1 MSYQLHPTLE
11 SFYLHVLAYAGLKY
25 ENGVISNVSEKIGD
39 IKIDDKYLTLPYMDN
54 LRRPENRHIF
64 HPLNESYT
72 SPETA
77 FVDMYKR
84 RLVLEI
90 NLKLSAIVLN
100 LLTICSDA
108 KLQQKAKN
116 PKLIALLSAIEEC
129 DMTTVEHFA
138 SFTRYSQKENTEAF
152 LVDVFL
158 KKNAELG
165 GTPRA
170 AIGKINFLA
179 YGELHR
185 ALEDKEGGY
194 KAYGFKLRK
203 KDIVALLSI
212 FEALFNLSGMD
223 KDKYTIGTDH
233 KPFRY
238 FNALLLAS
246 YQVASRINEV
256 NTMICDLKEPLLGA
270 EDNFLDLGWAANI
283 EEVYNL
289 TDEIRQIP
297 NQTNVAVESNRLK
310 VKEPIHQP
318 QVPIPTLTQHSV
330 PVAAPAPPVFAPQQ
344 APVHQQQP
352 VATHQQPA
360 AYQQPSPEDIVRS
373 SLNNQQGYPAMMAA
387 QMPMVPMGYQQPGM
401 MMQQQP
407 MMVPAP
413 QGQFVQQQ
421 PMMRPMQQQPM
432 MVPVPQG
439 QFVQQ
444 QPMMMTPMQQQV
456 PQGYF
461 MTPNGMVVQN
471 PQQQASQGIPI
482 MPFMG

>member
-25 ENGVISNVSEKIGD
+25 ESGVISNVSEKIGD
-39 IKIDDKYLTLPYMDN
+39 IKIDDKHLTLPYMDN

-72 SPETA
+72 CPETV
-77 FVDMYKR
+77 FLDMYKR

-90 NLKLSAIVLN
+90 NLKLSALVLN
-100 LLTICSDA
+100 ILTICSDA
-108 KLQQKAKN
+108 KLQQKAKS
-116 PKLIALLSAIEEC
+116 PKLIALLSAVDEC

-158 KKNAELG
+158 KKNAELD

-179 YGELHR
+179 YNELHR
-185 ALEDKEGGY
+185 ALEDKDGGY
-194 KAYGFKLRK
+194 KAYGYKLRK
-203 KDIVALLSI
+203 KDIVALLSV
-212 FEALFNLSGMD
+212 FDALFSVSGMG
-223 KDKYTIGTDH
+223 KDAYTIGTDH

-246 YQVASRINEV
+246 YQVSSRINEV
-256 NTMICDLKEPLLGA
+256 NTMIRDLKEPLLGA
-270 EDNFLDLGWAANI
+270 EDNFLDLGWATNI

-318 QVPIPTLTQHSV
+318 QIPIPTLTQQTV
-330 PVAAPAPPVFAPQQ
+330 PVAAAAVPVFTPTQPQVQPQPQQQ
-344 APVHQQQP
+344 APYQQQQP
-352 VATHQQPA
+352 T
-360 AYQQPSPEDIVRS
+360 PEDIVRG
-373 SLNNQQGYPAMMAA
+373 SLSNAQQGYTGMMGS
-387 QMPMVPMGYQQPGM
+387 QMPMVPMGYQQPGT
-401 MMQQQP
+401 MMQQPAP
-407 MMVPAP
+407 MMTHP
-413 QGQFVQQQ
+413 G
-421 PMMRPMQQQPM
+421 MMRPMQQQPM

-444 QPMMMTPMQQQV
+444 QPMMMAPMQQQV

-461 MTPNGMVVQN
+461 MTPSGMVVQN
-471 PQQQASQGIPI
+471 PQQQAPQGIPI